1 MNSKEEH
8 MTKSLSAAITG
19 INADQ
24 QWLDNIANNIANSNT
39 VGYQATSI
47 QFADLLYQ
55 QSQNAGAPAVGTQG
69 GTNPIVMGSGVRVAS
84 NNTNFSPGTMQQT
97 GVATDLAISGNGF
110 LVVNQGGQDY
120 YTTDGALQLD
130 AAGQLVTSTGAIVQ
144 GWAPGANGQVN
155 QNGPLTGITIPQGQV
170 ANPVETQ
177 NITLGG
183 NLAAGATNS
192 VTVTTTAYDSLGDPI
207 PITFTFKPSTTTA
220 NTWTVSATV
229 PPAPGSTLSGA
240 QPLTLGTNAASSQQ
254 ITFDSTTGQVSTVSE
269 SSNGTNNLS
278 IGGFANAGYNNLAN
292 STMNLD
298 FPAVG
303 STGAVT
309 QFAGTSSSLAVTN
322 QDGSPSGA
330 LTGFTIGS
338 DGTVQGTYANGTK
351 QVLGQIASALFVN
364 PEGLAKQGNLLYQST
379 LNSGTPQLGVAGTGG
394 RGTFVGGSVEESNVN
409 LGQELTNLVV
419 AQTGYQANTKVVS
432 TTASVLQALV
442 QMA

>member
-1 MNSKEEH
+1 

-39 VGYQATSI
+39 VGYQASSI

-55 QSQNAGAPAVGTQG
+55 QSQNAGAPNVGTQG

-84 NNTNFSPGTMQQT
+84 NNTDFSPGTMQQT
-97 GVATDLAISGNGF
+97 GVSTDLAIAGNGF

-144 GWAPGANGQVN
+144 GWAPGANGQIN
-155 QNGPLTGITIPQGQV
+155 QNGALTGITIPQGQV
-170 ANPVETQ
+170 ANPTETQ

-183 NLAAGATNS
+183 NLAAGATNP

-207 PITFTFKPSTTTA
+207 PITFTFTPSTTTA
-220 NTWTVSATV
+220 NQWNV
-229 PPAPGSTLSGA
+229 
-240 QPLTLGTNAASSQQ
+240 AASVPKS
-254 ITFDSTTGQVSTVSE
+254 STNSTPVY
-269 SSNGTNNLS
+269 LS
-278 IGGFANAGYNNLAN
+278 IGGTTATQSASGAITGGTPIAFDPTTGQISSINGSTTNLTTATIEGFPSGYNLKTT
-292 STMNLD
+292 TMNLD

-303 STGAVT
+303 SNGAVT
-309 QFAGTSSSLAVTN
+309 QFAGDSSSLAVTN

-351 QVLGQIASALFVN
+351 QVLGQIASALFTN

-379 LNSGTPQLGVAGTGG
+379 LNSGVAQLGAAGTGG

>member
-1 MNSKEEH
+1 

-39 VGYQATSI
+39 VGYQSTSI

-55 QSQNAGAPAVGTQG
+55 QSQGAGAPTVGNQG

-84 NNTNFSPGTMQQT
+84 DNTNFAQGTMQQT
-97 GVATDLAISGNGF
+97 GVSTDLAISGNGF
-110 LVVNQGGQDY
+110 LVVSQGGQDY

-144 GWAPGANGQVN
+144 GWAPGANGQIN
-155 QNGPLTGITIPQGQV
+155 PNSPLTGITIPQGQV

-183 NLAAGATNS
+183 NLAAGATNP

-207 PITFTFKPSTTTA
+207 PITFTFTPPSGGSSSTSD
-220 NTWTVSATV
+220 TWTVSATAAA
-229 PPAPGSTLSGA
+229 APGSSSSTPVTLSLS
-240 QPLTLGTNAASSQQ
+240 PSS
-254 ITFDSTTGQVSTVSE
+254 ISFSSTTGQLTSPTTPITLTFPTGS
-269 SSNGTNNLS
+269 
-278 IGGFANAGYNNLAN
+278 GYNLKT

-298 FPAVG
+298 FPAAG
-303 STGAVT
+303 STNAVT
-309 QFAGTSSSLAVTN
+309 QFAGNSSSLAVTN
-322 QDGSPSGA
+322 QDGAPSGA
-330 LTGFTIGS
+330 LTGFSIGS

-351 QVLGQIASALFVN
+351 QVLGQIASALFTN
-364 PEGLAKQGNLLYQST
+364 PEGLAKQGNLLYQAT
-379 LNSGTPQLGVAGTGG
+379 LNSGAAQLGAAGAGG

-409 LGQELTNLVV
+409 LGNELTDLVL
-419 AQTGYQANTKVVS
+419 AQTAYQANTKVVS
-432 TTASVLQALV
+432 TTASVLQSLV

>member
-1 MNSKEEH
+1 

-39 VGYQATSI
+39 VGYQSTSI

-55 QSQNAGAPAVGTQG
+55 QSQGAGAPTVGNQG

-84 NNTNFSPGTMQQT
+84 DNTNFAQGTMQQT
-97 GVATDLAISGNGF
+97 GVSTDLAISGNGF
-110 LVVNQGGQDY
+110 LVVSQGGQDY

-144 GWAPGANGQVN
+144 GWAPGANGQIN
-155 QNGPLTGITIPQGQV
+155 QNSPLTGITIPQGQV

-183 NLAAGATNS
+183 NLAAGATNP

-207 PITFTFKPSTTTA
+207 PITFTFTPSTTA
-220 NTWTVSATV
+220 NEWTVSATT
-229 PPAPGSTLSGA
+229 PTPGSTATPPATTALD
-240 QPLTLGTNAASSQQ
+240 LGGASSQTV
-254 ITFDSTTGQVSTVSE
+254 TFDSTTGQVATVGGSIT
-269 SSNGTNNLS
+269 GTNNLAIS
-278 IGGFANAGYNNLAN
+278 NFPAGYNLKTA
-292 STMNLD
+292 TMNLD

-303 STGAVT
+303 STNAVT
-309 QFAGTSSSLAVTN
+309 QFAGNSSSLAVTN
-322 QDGSPSGA
+322 QDGAPSGA
-330 LTGFTIGS
+330 LTGFSIGS

-351 QVLGQIASALFVN
+351 QVLGQIASALFTN
-364 PEGLAKQGNLLYQST
+364 PEGLAKQGNLLYQAT
-379 LNSGTPQLGVAGTGG
+379 LNSGAAQLGAAGAGG

-409 LGQELTNLVV
+409 LGNELTDLVL
-419 AQTGYQANTKVVS
+419 AQTAYQANTKVVS
-432 TTASVLQALV
+432 TTASVLQSLV

>member
-1 MNSKEEH
+1 
-8 MTKSLSAAITG
+8 
-19 INADQ
+19 
-24 QWLDNIANNIANSNT
+24 
-39 VGYQATSI
+39 
-47 QFADLLYQ
+47 
-55 QSQNAGAPAVGTQG
+55 
-69 GTNPIVMGSGVRVAS
+69 
-84 NNTNFSPGTMQQT
+84 
-97 GVATDLAISGNGF
+97 
-110 LVVNQGGQDY
+110 VVNQGGQDY

-183 NLAAGATNS
+183 NLAAGATNP

-207 PITFTFKPSTTTA
+207 PITFTFTPSTTTA

-254 ITFDSTTGQVSTVSE
+254 ITFDSTTGQVSTVGG

-278 IGGFANAGYNNLAN
+278 IGGFAKAGYNNLAN